1 MNLFGNDLTLIA
13 VGIESAQELLPAFN
27 GDAQF
32 LRWSG
37 YPSGMMS
44 LQEVRDDIQ
53 ETAALP
59 GGTTWRIADR
69 EGRLI
74 GVAETALHPSATRGG
89 DPCGQYRLNKSNR
102 GRNTSKNIPVA
113 TEFELVL
120 FCFFETHA
128 R

>member
-1 MNLFGNDLTLIA
+1 MNRFGNDLTLIA

-89 DPCGQYRLNKSNR
+89 DPCGRPRWGMHSSTSSENMCQREGRRTESQRPLQTRL
-102 GRNTSKNIPVA
+102 P
-113 TEFELVL
+113 L
-120 FCFFETHA
+120 
-128 R
+128 